1 MTLIRLLTTIY
12 VLIIVA
18 CTVSA
23 EQPVINLHEGIN
35 TVTISVV
42 NTWDKNLSDISF
54 HTEKEDFPE
63 WLSVKNQM
71 RTLNV
76 RSGEKSAEGFLL
88 ICEVTDAPV
97 NAEAILPFSFV
108 DTQGNHWTF
117 TASVRVGTDKPS
129 VYELYENYPNPFNP
143 STTISYS
150 LKDTR
155 QAQLD
160 IFNMLGQRL
169 RTLVNKEQAAGI
181 HTVQW
186 DGRNDDGNKVSSG
199 VYFYR
204 LKAGDFVRIKRMI
217 LVE

>member
-23 EQPVINLHEGIN
+23 EQPVINLHKGIN
-35 TVTISVV
+35 TVTLSVV

-54 HTEKEDFPE
+54 QAEKDDLPE
-63 WLSVKNQM
+63 WLSVKNQT

-88 ICEVTDAPV
+88 LCEVTDAPV
-97 NAEAILPFSFV
+97 SAEAILPFSFV
-108 DTQGNHWTF
+108 DTQGNRWTF
-117 TASVRVGTDKPS
+117 TATVRVGTDIPLDYS
-129 VYELYENYPNPFNP
+129 LYENYPNPFNP
-143 STTISYS
+143 LTTISYS
-150 LKDTR
+150 LKEARHTR
-155 QAQLD
+155 LD

-169 RTLVNKEQAAGI
+169 RTLVNKEQAAGF

-186 DGRNDDGNKVSSG
+186 NGRNSHGEQVSSG

-204 LKAGDFVRIKRMI
+204 LQSGDFSQVKRMT
-217 LVE
+217 LLE